1 MSRVFRSL
9 YLAVCVLL
17 LTGTA
22 IPCHAQAPASNQ
34 KDLPP
39 DLAWR
44 VEVLFRSKAT
54 LPPAAEVHVGP
65 RTPSEISGYDKL
77 SITYTASGQ
86 TSAPITF
93 LLSRDGKSLVQFNK
107 FDISAD
113 PRTIVAAGN
122 RPARGGPANAPV
134 TIVVFD
140 DLECPFCARLNTTLF
155 PAVPDRYKD
164 QVTIVYLDFPN
175 EGHPWAL
182 RAAIDVSC
190 LAQQSGTGYWNAVDT
205 IHARAAELGG
215 PERSLAKANDSLD
228 EIVSHAG
235 EQQHADAAALK
246 ACIQKQDAAT
256 VERSREQGLA
266 LQVQVTPTVFINGAK
281 VEGAVPTDLIFHMI
295 DSALLAEGKTP
306 PSQPPVEQSAQQG
319 Q

>member
-1 MSRVFRSL
+1 MSSVWRLL
-9 YLAVCVLL
+9 YLAACVLSL
-17 LTGTA
+17 AGSAITG
-22 IPCHAQAPASNQ
+22 HAQTSAAKENN
-34 KDLPP
+34 LPP

-54 LPPAAEVHVGP
+54 LPPAAEVHIGP

-77 SITYTASGQ
+77 SITYTAAGQ
-86 TSAPITF
+86 TSAPIPF
-93 LLSRDGKSLVQFNK
+93 LLSHDGKSLVQFNK
-107 FDISAD
+107 FDISGD
-113 PRTIVAAGN
+113 PRAIVPVSG
-122 RPARGGPANAPV
+122 RPTRGGSEDAPV

-155 PAVPDRYKD
+155 PAVLDRYKD
-164 QVTIVYLDFPN
+164 QVRIVYLDFPN

-190 LAQQSGTGYWNAVDT
+190 LAKQSSAGYWNAVDT

-228 EIVSHAG
+228 EIVGQMG
-235 EQQHADAAALK
+235 EQQHVDAATLK
-246 ACIQKQDAAT
+246 ACVQKQDTAPI
-256 VERSREQGLA
+256 EHSREQGLG
-266 LQVQVTPTVFINGAK
+266 LQVSVTPTFFINGAR
-281 VEGAVPTDLIFHMI
+281 VEGAVPIDLIFHMI

-306 PSQPPVEQSAQQG
+306 PSSPPVQHG